1 MTMDATVECYAGH
14 RYPERPR
21 AFLWEG
27 ERLPVEEIER
37 QWRTPS
43 GLAFRV
49 RAADGRC
56 FTLAYD
62 EAADAWDIRLG
73 CHRPVPSPD

>member
-1 MTMDATVECYAGH
+1 MPVALVECYAGT

-27 ERLPVEEIER
+27 QRLTVEAVER
-37 QWRTPS
+37 QWRTPA
-43 GLAFRV
+43 GLVFRV
-49 RAADGRC
+49 NVTGGRR

-62 EAADAWDIRLG
+62 EATGTWSVN
-73 CHRPVPSPD
+73 PVPAAYPK

>member
-1 MTMDATVECYAGH
+1 METSVECYAST

-27 ERLPVEEIER
+27 ERLEVVEVER
-37 QWRTPS
+37 QWRTPT
-43 GLAFRV
+43 GPAFRV
-49 RAADGRC
+49 RTVEGRT

-62 EAADAWDIRLG
+62 EAADTWDVQPVQLVG
-73 CHRPVPSPD
+73 DRP